1 MKKYSFFGGI
11 FILLS
16 LLCLIIFN
24 LKSNQ
29 TNINNFEGVK
39 VRKILVSITDTE
51 NQENS
56 FLLDIQ
62 NAKDIEKI
70 SALLIDIDNSNLKE
84 INDWGLYTDSK
95 TYRISVLEDYPKER
109 FYSITGNNISIGT
122 ESESSFYSVTSIGK
136 RKIEKLLKYVSSIE
150 KNDGNDKSYY

>member
-1 MKKYSFFGGI
+1 MKKYSFFGSI

-16 LLCLIIFN
+16 LLCLMIFN

-39 VRKILVSITDTE
+39 VRKILVSITETE

-56 FLLDIQ
+56 FLLNIQ

-84 INDWGLYTDSK
+84 IDDWGVYTDSK
-95 TYRISVLEDYPKER
+95 TYRISVLEDYPKEK

-122 ESESSFYSVTSIGK
+122 ESESSLYSVTRIGQ
-136 RKIEKLLKYVSSIE
+136 RKIKKLLKYVSSIE
-150 KNDGNDKSYY
+150 KNDGNYKSYY